1 MLLNSG
7 QGSTARAMSNHPFHH
22 AFAVK
27 ELASTRTFYR
37 ELLGCREGRST
48 ETWVDFDFYGNQ
60 ISAHLGSPS
69 SPTAIGHVENVEVPI
84 PHFGALLGWEEFET
98 LASRLSTAGVT
109 FLIPPSV
116 RYVGLPAEQATMF
129 FLDPSGNAIELKA
142 FRNPA
147 AAFAP

>member
-1 MLLNSG
+1 MP
-7 QGSTARAMSNHPFHH
+7 NHPFHH

-27 ELASTRTFYR
+27 DLAATRTFYR

-48 ETWVDFDFYGNQ
+48 DTWVDFDFYGNQ
-60 ISAHLGSPS
+60 ISAHLGSPALPS
-69 SPTAIGHVENVEVPI
+69 AVGHVESVEVPI
-84 PHFGALLGWEEFET
+84 PHFGALLAWEEFQS
-98 LASRLSTAGVT
+98 LASRLVGAGVA
-109 FLIPPSV
+109 FLIQPMV

-147 AAFAP
+147 AAFAR